1 MKLKI
6 RQNVFE
12 TNSSSM
18 HSLVVKN
25 TEDEYETHEE
35 IASEIFLDEGTW
47 SIWDEDDLTF
57 GRAPFKCLATFRLKT
72 CYVIACLCGY
82 CMQYDS
88 KVHLKNAE
96 EKFGE
101 IMKIVHEVYPECK
114 NIELPIVTMRNK
126 RKPYDVTFYGYVD
139 EDILTPFLKEEG
151 ISLKEFLTN
160 KKYFVIVDGDE
171 YCIWNNIKKTGV
183 INKNM
188 IAREYEHGYDGEGVT
203 RYEN

>member
-1 MKLKI
+1 MRLQI

-35 IASEIFLDEGTW
+35 IASDIFIDEGTW
-47 SIWDEDDLTF
+47 SIWDEDALTF
-57 GRAPFKCLATFRLKT
+57 GRAPFKCLATFKSKT
-72 CYVIACLCGY
+72 CYAIACLCGY
-82 CMQYDS
+82 CRFYR
-88 KVHLKNAE
+88 KKAYIKNAKKE
-96 EKFGE
+96 LAN
-101 IMKIVHEVYPECK
+101 ILKIVQDVCPECI
-114 NIELPIVTMRNK
+114 NIELPTVTMYDK
-126 RKPYDVTFYGYVD
+126 RKPYESTFYGYVD

-151 ISLKEFLTN
+151 ITLKEFLTN

-171 YCIWNNIKKTGV
+171 YCIWCSIKETGV

-188 IAREYEHGYDGEGVT
+188 IAREYKHSYDDEGVT
-203 RYEN
+203 KYEN